1 MKDRNQAIKYDLLK
15 ERLVEPEQAAK
26 YLCVSVRTLAKWRCT
41 GENNIPY
48 SKIGRC
54 ARYRISDLDAYIARH
69 SHNVEV

>member
-1 MKDRNQAIKYDLLK
+1 MKRMNQALKYGAQAQNLITPD
-15 ERLVEPEQAAK
+15 QAADH
-26 YLCVSVRTLAKWRCT
+26 LNVSVRSLAKWRST

-54 ARYRISDLDAYIARH
+54 VRYRLSDLDAYIAKH